1 VNLPDAPAAPPTA
14 AWHPLLQRQLKRLS
28 LAPGGTAAPWPPG
41 LLALLERVSK
51 AYEEHDQ
58 ERYLLE
64 HSQDLASNEM
74 GQLNA
79 QLRAERDLLDE
90 RVRERTGELR
100 TSEGRL
106 QSLLSLS
113 ADWIW
118 EQDEE
123 LRFCFVSDGI
133 EAATGVAASSLIGEC
148 LTHGE
153 RLQPDANDAANYQ
166 ACWAER
172 RPFRD
177 FRFALHHHAGQRRY
191 VRLSGEPVHDDRGRF
206 LGYRGVGRDVT
217 EAALAQRRVLELASL
232 DTLTGLPNR
241 NQFLADLDRA
251 LERAQRDGGG
261 FAVAFIDLDRFKTI
275 NDTLGHGSGDDL
287 LCTMGR
293 RLRHSLRS
301 EDLVAR
307 FGGDEFVVLLRGELR
322 EQDLLALGH
331 KLMEAI
337 GQPLTL
343 QGSDFLITGSVGISR
358 FPQDASDAATLL
370 KHADAAMY
378 LAKERG
384 KNNVQFYTAELAE
397 RAAHEF
403 ALESELRL
411 ALARGELLLY
421 YQPKWALTTQRLVGT
436 EALVRWRHPRLGL
449 VPPAEFIPL
458 AEERGLIVALGRWVT
473 QQACRQMRAW
483 REAGFAPPPVAVN
496 LSARQFSS
504 ESLVSDVLQAIEQH
518 GLKPGELDVELTES
532 ALMSEPER
540 AGVVLRQLQEHG
552 VSVAIDDFGTGYS
565 SLAYLKRF
573 PAAKV
578 KIDRSFIDGLPG
590 DKDDMAITQAIIA
603 LAHSLQL
610 RVVAE
615 GVETT
620 GQLDVLRQMGCD
632 EAQGFLLGR
641 PMEAQALQALLQREQ
656 AGLAANS
663 PITLG

>member
-1 VNLPDAPAAPPTA
+1 
-14 AWHPLLQRQLKRLS
+14 
-28 LAPGGTAAPWPPG
+28 
-41 LLALLERVSK
+41 
-51 AYEEHDQ
+51 
-58 ERYLLE
+58 
-64 HSQDLASNEM
+64 
-74 GQLNA
+74 
-79 QLRAERDLLDE
+79 
-90 RVRERTGELR
+90 
-100 TSEGRL
+100 
-106 QSLLSLS
+106 
-113 ADWIW
+113 
-118 EQDEE
+118 
-123 LRFCFVSDGI
+123 
-133 EAATGVAASSLIGEC
+133 
-148 LTHGE
+148 
-153 RLQPDANDAANYQ
+153 
-166 ACWAER
+166 
-172 RPFRD
+172 
-177 FRFALHHHAGQRRY
+177 
-191 VRLSGEPVHDDRGRF
+191 
-206 LGYRGVGRDVT
+206 
-217 EAALAQRRVLELASL
+217 
-232 DTLTGLPNR
+232 
-241 NQFLADLDRA
+241 
-251 LERAQRDGGG
+251 
-261 FAVAFIDLDRFKTI
+261 
-275 NDTLGHGSGDDL
+275 
-287 LCTMGR
+287 
-293 RLRHSLRS
+293 
-301 EDLVAR
+301 
-307 FGGDEFVVLLRGELR
+307 
-322 EQDLLALGH
+322 
-331 KLMEAI
+331 LMEAI